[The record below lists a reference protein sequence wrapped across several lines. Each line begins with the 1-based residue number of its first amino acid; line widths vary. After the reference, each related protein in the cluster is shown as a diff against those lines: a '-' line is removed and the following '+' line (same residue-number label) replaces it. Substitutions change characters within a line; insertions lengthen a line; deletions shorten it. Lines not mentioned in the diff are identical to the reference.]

1 MIGLELSLVPG
12 TYVHVT
18 IMSGLELLTN
28 SSIVGTICYE
38 ASDWQGPVEG
48 LERQTRSEV
57 KAERIGGGELV
68 HLTAASLTQDTCV
81 GCEVRLISG
90 LPGGLDTCSTEFV
103 TPAPNYLLSS
113 LTALSHALKEQRDC
127 QFWTCR

>member
-1 MIGLELSLVPG
+1 MSQSCQGLNCLQIAPLSEQFV
-12 TYVHVT
+12 
-18 IMSGLELLTN
+18 MKLLT
-28 SSIVGTICYE
+28 GR
-38 ASDWQGPVEG
+38 APLQG

-90 LPGGLDTCSTEFV
+90 LPGGLDTCNTEFV